1 MPGGFLLLLLGL
13 ASPHPLHS
21 SSATLSDGGGRIT
34 LTVRIFSDDLAAAAP
49 AGDSAIAAYVRR
61 QVRLTGR
68 DGAPV
73 MLRVERIVP
82 DGDLTQV
89 TAHVLSPGGLAG
101 VRVQFAVLWERYR
114 DQVNLLR
121 IMVAGHVS
129 TQVFSHGDPPR
140 SVT

>member
-1 MPGGFLLLLLGL
+1 MPGSLLLLLLGL

-21 SSATLSDGGGRIT
+21 SSATLTDGGGRIT

-49 AGDSAIAAYVRR
+49 GGDSAIAAYVRR
-61 QVRLTGR
+61 QVRLSGP

-73 MLRVERIVP
+73 MLRFERIVP
-82 DGDLTQV
+82 DGELTQV
-89 TAHVLSPGGLAG
+89 TAQVLAPGGLAG
-101 VRVQFAVLWERYR
+101 VRVQYAVLWERYR

-121 IMVAGHVS
+121 VMVAGRTS

-140 SVT
+140 AVT